1 MLDGPMTIVAQ
12 TVPCGSAHIDAEI
25 SSTQAGDG
33 AAIATT
39 IHVCV
44 PNTAIG
50 VAYPDITECSM

>member
-39 IHVCV
+39 IHVCI
-44 PNTAIG
+44 PDTAIG
-50 VAYPDITECSM
+50 VAYPDIT